1 MMRSFYMNPFHKTH
15 LMASAGGLPNEPS
28 LIDAIAL
35 EVAKMEKEDGA
46 SEAEPD
52 KKPRYLCADALPWR
66 NRNYEVLSQLMNT
79 LCMSESQAALM
90 LTAVNA
96 LMQITIATT
105 NSTSFVADRKLDDS
119 SPLPPS
125 VASIRQEEL
134 RVLENSKIRIR
145 TFNEDPAVPVPVTP
159 KTNILMISPNQD
171 VKCMA
176 YDVWTLLKIY

>member
-105 NSTSFVADRKLDDS
+105 NSTSFVADRK
-119 SPLPPS
+119 
-125 VASIRQEEL
+125 IR
-134 RVLENSKIRIR
+134 
-145 TFNEDPAVPVPVTP
+145 
-159 KTNILMISPNQD
+159 
-171 VKCMA
+171 
-176 YDVWTLLKIY
+176 